1 MLRVWGKLI
10 KKNQIKQN
18 YIAVNN
24 DSKLPLGER
33 IHLCLD
39 DICMELD
46 LQRPIWLEQNK
57 QDIRSFGRTNFR
69 QDHFIEPF
77 SYDALEIE
85 ILEMDDAKE

>member
-33 IHLCLD
+33 LHLCLD
-39 DICMELD
+39 EICMELD
-46 LQRPIWLEQNK
+46 LQRPIWLEQNR
-57 QDIRSFGRTNFR
+57 QDDSKLWADKFPARSFYRTN
-69 QDHFIEPF
+69 
-77 SYDALEIE
+77 L
-85 ILEMDDAKE
+85 L